1 LEKQHRRGPHSRTAT
16 EPRQD
21 LFAQQGLD
29 LKQQKSTRENREC
42 KRQKTPRIGLASDAF
57 IHDPRGNE
65 MGWSEVNLNHE
76 DTKPQ
81 FHGQLS

>member
-1 LEKQHRRGPHSRTAT
+1 MRIQVTQAQQGLEKQHRRGPHSRTAT

-29 LKQQKSTRENREC
+29 LKHQKSTRENREC

-57 IHDPRGNE
+57 IHDPGGMKWDGVR
-65 MGWSEVNLNHE
+65 S
-76 DTKPQ
+76 T
-81 FHGQLS
+81 